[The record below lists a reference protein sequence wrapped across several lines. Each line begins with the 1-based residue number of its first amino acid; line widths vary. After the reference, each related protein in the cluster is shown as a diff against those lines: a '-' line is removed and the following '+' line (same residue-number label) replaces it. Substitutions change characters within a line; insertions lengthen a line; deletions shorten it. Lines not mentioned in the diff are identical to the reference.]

1 MFGSPGAAETVI
13 KLRLTGLCLGFL
25 CLTVPREPKPCF
37 GLLVARVAS
46 FCVLDD
52 LLQSRPEPGV
62 GLLYG
67 LWSGE
72 SETTFG
78 AIGLDPGLVLLDTLK
93 EGESEPW
100 LDLLDALGA
109 IGLAPGPVLREGESE
124 PWFDLL
130 DALGSIGLDPSLAL
144 LDTLRKGNSEPL
156 LDLLDALGAIGLAPG
171 LVLLDIFREG
181 ESETSLDL
189 LDGVEALELDP
200 ALVLRAE
207 KSKPWLDLLDA
218 LGAIGLDPSLV
229 LLDIPRIGEC
239 ETWLDLLDAL
249 RAIESEPCL
258 VFLGTTGDKAIAFS
272 LVGLIFTGGLNLIF
286 PFVWAV
292 AEEISSVGSFIFQTI
307 PLLASIPT

>member
-1 MFGSPGAAETVI
+1 M
-13 KLRLTGLCLGFL
+13 
-25 CLTVPREPKPCF
+25 
-37 GLLVARVAS
+37 
-46 FCVLDD
+46 
-52 LLQSRPEPGV
+52 
-62 GLLYG
+62 
-67 LWSGE
+67 
-72 SETTFG
+72 
-78 AIGLDPGLVLLDTLK
+78 
-93 EGESEPW
+93 
-100 LDLLDALGA
+100 LDLLDG
-109 IGLAPGPVLREGESE
+109 
-124 PWFDLL
+124 
-130 DALGSIGLDPSLAL
+130 
-144 LDTLRKGNSEPL
+144 
-156 LDLLDALGAIGLAPG
+156 LGAIGLAPG

-239 ETWLDLLDAL
+239 ETWLDLLDDL
-249 RAIESEPCL
+249 GAIESEPCL